1 DVLNAELSNSNN
13 NSWEIFANNI
23 YRRSRKL
30 WLMGM
35 LGYKSVSAN
44 GYSLGDALYD
54 GGRSKVYIEPGI
66 SWFFSKA
73 MYATGRVRYSKI
85 DDRQDAFSAKDA
97 AYNVFNIDLG
107 LVYSF

>member
-54 GGRSKVYIEPGI
+54 GGRGKVYIEPGV

-73 MYATGRVRYSKI
+73 MYATGRARYSKI